1 MMFALLV
8 ALAVDATPPPTIIT
22 TKTSTLCQ
30 AVKNEVAPAIA
41 GLAVQDNNLRQAGAV
56 VNDMIK
62 MQNMGGDTWVDYENM
77 HLWNAVDALASNNIK
92 IHQLLDKLAALKI
105 RNAEEAAQV
114 AELRAKLLAVADKQA
129 AMLNVFSG
137 AAATE
142 SLSELSSDMVDIA
155 KANNVPVSAIQML
168 VSSTIPVPEAAVG
181 AQASVE
187 QAASNNAEKYVTA
200 ALAPVVQ
207 HCL

>member
-1 MMFALLV
+1 MMIALLV
-8 ALAVDATPPPTIIT
+8 ALATPPPIIIT

-41 GLAVQDNNLRQAGAV
+41 GLAIQDRNLLQAGAV

-62 MQNMGGDTWVDYENM
+62 NQRMGSDTLVDYENM
-77 HLWNAVDALASNNIK
+77 HLLNAVDAIAANNIK
-92 IHQLLDKLAALKI
+92 IHELLDKLATLKI

-137 AAATE
+137 AADSQ
-142 SLSELSSDMVDIA
+142 SLSNLSSDIADIA
-155 KANNVPVSAIQML
+155 IANNVPKSAIQML
-168 VSSTIPVPEAAVG
+168 VASTIPVPEGAVG
-181 AQASVE
+181 IQASVD
-187 QAASNNAEKYVTA
+187 QTAANNAERYVTP